1 MGGLNSTRADL
12 LTPGELSQLGG
23 LELIARAVVGGF
35 ITGLHPSAVRGVSA
49 EFAEH
54 RAYRPGD
61 DLRFLDWRIYGRSD
75 RLFLRQFQEE
85 RNLTAVLCL
94 DVSESM
100 DWRSRDSGLVT
111 KLDYGRR
118 LCAALALLLA
128 RQGDQVGLL
137 CVDDAVRASV
147 PARGSPNQW
156 REIVRV
162 LSETGPGK
170 RTAPAGPLRELAA
183 RLGGRGIVALVS
195 DLLTEPDALRDAL
208 HRLRHA
214 GHDVLVFH
222 LLDPGERELPAIGDA
237 IFVDPETDEGVPARS
252 SDLRAAYRAAVES
265 AIADWRA
272 GLGRGGVEYV
282 LVDTDAPLAPTLRRY
297 LGLRSRVR

>member
-1 MGGLNSTRADL
+1 LGGLNSTRADL
-12 LTPGELSQLGG
+12 LTPGELSELGG

-75 RLFLRQFQEE
+75 RLFLRQFAEE

-94 DVSESM
+94 DVSASM

-137 CVDDAVRASV
+137 CVDDQVRASV

-170 RTAPAGPLRELAA
+170 RTAPAGALHDLAA
-183 RLGGRGIVALVS
+183 QLGGRGIVALVS
-195 DLLTEPDALRDAL
+195 DLLTEPDAL
-208 HRLRHA
+208 
-214 GHDVLVFH
+214 H

-272 GLGRGGVEYV
+272 GLGRGGIEYV
-282 LVDTDAPLAPTLRRY
+282 LVDTDAPLAPTLRQS
-297 LGLRSRVR
+297 LGVRSRLR